1 MSGLMTNALRRHAVD
16 MRPKAIPLSL
26 MTVVEN
32 ALSMAW
38 RRLLDDV
45 QKGEFSICQSTEDVI
60 TERLYMILGELDSAG
75 DGAVPGL
82 SLLQTPA
89 REGNVRNFNGD
100 HLDKQPDLTFRP
112 IRNLIPSS
120 NTVPTAIFIECKPV
134 DSAHPLPSTYC
145 RNGLMRF
152 VNGDYAWG
160 VDRAMMVGYV
170 RNICALPGGL
180 LTAFSDPVLSSEL
193 GLNGKLEPLPNTA
206 AGDAVYQSSHGRCF
220 LVPEAS
226 ALAGQISINH
236 LWLYPSKPCEQGR
249 CRDISAG

>member
-1 MSGLMTNALRRHAVD
+1 MSGLMTNALRRQPLD
-16 MRPKAIPLSL
+16 LRPKAIPLSL
-26 MTVVEN
+26 ITVVEN
-32 ALSMAW
+32 AISMAW
-38 RRLLDDV
+38 RRLMDDV
-45 QKGEFSICQSTEDVI
+45 TNGAFSICHSTEDVI

-75 DGAVPGL
+75 DDAVPGL

-89 REGNVRNFNGD
+89 REGNVRNFNGA

-120 NTVPTAIFIECKPV
+120 NTVPIGIFIECKPV

-145 RNGLMRF
+145 RNGLKRF

-180 LTAFSDPVLSSEL
+180 LAALSDPVLSSEL
-193 GLNGKLEPLPNTA
+193 GLDGKLESLPNTA
-206 AGDAVYQSSHGRCF
+206 SGDAVFQSSHRRCF

-226 ALAGQISINH
+226 APAGHISINH
-236 LWLYPSKPCEQGR
+236 LWLYPSVPCEKSR
-249 CRDISAG
+249 CRDIAAS

>member
-1 MSGLMTNALRRHAVD
+1 MTNALRRHDLD

-45 QKGEFSICQSTEDVI
+45 EKGAFSICQSTEDVI

-75 DGAVPGL
+75 DDAVPGL

-89 REGNVRNFNGD
+89 REGNIRNFNGD

-134 DSAHPLPSTYC
+134 DSVHPLISTYC
-145 RNGLMRF
+145 RSGLMRF
-152 VNGDYAWG
+152 INGDYAWG

-180 LTAFSDPVLSSEL
+180 FTAFSDPLLSSEL
-193 GLNGKLEPLPNTA
+193 GLNGQLEPLPNTA
-206 AGDAVYQSSHGRCF
+206 AGDAVHQSLHWRCF

-226 ALAGQISINH
+226 APAGKISINH
-236 LWLYPSKPCEQGR
+236 LWLYPSKACEQSR
-249 CRDISAG
+249 CRDISAS